1 LIKICKSQSIRLKE
15 PDLSNS
21 LFIFVAHLR
30 LHCFPNYLIKYI
42 PFVISFLTFR
52 RTACVYFPF
61 THLTVLPNWYKSI
74 KCGTTIDKVP

>member
-1 LIKICKSQSIRLKE
+1 LKE

-42 PFVISFLTFR
+42 PFVISFLNSRKNCTRLFSIDTFDSF
-52 RTACVYFPF
+52 AK
-61 THLTVLPNWYKSI
+61 LIKI
-74 KCGTTIDKVP
+74 KCRTTIDKVPKSNE

>member
-42 PFVISFLTFR
+42 PFVISLITYPKNCMRLFSIYTFDSF
-52 RTACVYFPF
+52 AK
-61 THLTVLPNWYKSI
+61 LI
-74 KCGTTIDKVP
+74 